1 MAVCTK
7 CAVQVDSAH
16 MLVCAE
22 CKGVFHPSCTRLEC
36 IDNFKKLSTRKR
48 AGWKCDACATETDSV
63 VSQDGR
69 MESELSLA
77 SLMEAFQS
85 MGKELGA
92 KITGVKTSVDSVQ
105 EQLVGVNNTI
115 GVIQTTLNNMVTENE
130 HRKSELAALKQEN
143 HEMREEMADLHQ
155 RVREI
160 EQYSRKDNVEIV
172 GVPLTRGEDIYR
184 RTDAKRSG
192 HPPLSEEVDFEVL
205 CTVVENPQT
214 SSRQIADNIGVSQR
228 KAITTLKKHKFHPYK
243 IMVHHALNEDDPD
256 RRLQFCETMD

>member
-1 MAVCTK
+1 
-7 CAVQVDSAH
+7 

-85 MGKELGA
+85 MEKELGA

-105 EQLVGVNNTI
+105 EQ
-115 GVIQTTLNNMVTENE
+115 
-130 HRKSELAALKQEN
+130 KSELAALKQEN

-172 GVPLTRGEDIYR
+172 GVPLTRGEDIYSVLERLAKVLNIQFDSRHVSVVHR
-184 RTDAKRSG
+184 R
-192 HPPLSEEVDFEVL
+192 PLRILYESWSSTPLFINEHLTPHYKAVL
-205 CTVVENPQT
+205 G
-214 SSRQIADNIGVSQR
+214 RA
-228 KAITTLKKHKFHPYK
+228 
-243 IMVHHALNEDDPD
+243 
-256 RRLQFCETMD
+256 RRLVKEKRLAFAWTRDCRVYVKKTSQHDSPATQLGSLDDLETLVKC